1 MGSVFGGSQTTKTDV
16 PKYLKEPIKD
26 MLGRAEDVSRI
37 GYTPY
42 YGPDVAAFT
51 PMQEAA
57 FAGTNAAAGA
67 FGMPTAASSM
77 PEAQTFAGGMR
88 GYSSAPMYEQAV
100 AELKTRNPEQ
110 YARIMSQFGGASAQG
125 ASMGGE
131 QGGGWVDDFLSGVI
145 RKQTMGSG
153 K

>member
-1 MGSVFGGSQTTKTDV
+1 MGGSQTTKTDI
-16 PKYLKEPIKD
+16 PGYLKGPVKD
-26 MLGRAEDVSRI
+26 MLARAEDVSRI

-57 FAGTNAAAGA
+57 FQGVNSAASA

-77 PEAQTFAGGMR
+77 PAPQTFAGGMQ

-100 AELKTRNPEQ
+100 AELKARNPEQ
-110 YARIMSQFGGASAQG
+110 YARIMAQFGGDPAQKQSVGGQGSGG
-125 ASMGGE
+125 AFN
-131 QGGGWVDDFLSGVI
+131 DFLTRVAT
-145 RKQTMGSG
+145 KQTMGGG